1 MAPDTFMVNPIY
13 LMKRYLILILLT
25 YLVIVIFLFGPRLM
39 AQGFPNGDS
48 AALYLKLAQVDK
60 QNGRRLDLLKNLD
73 KALTFQTQDPTT
85 LRELAAL
92 LVSQRKYAS
101 AWELY
106 DKAVTLTPRDT
117 ALLRQSI
124 QLAFQLRQHESVI
137 RLAALYKKADPKAA
151 VDYYLGK
158 VYYEQ
163 EDYGKAIQSLTQAS
177 VQNPTLAE
185 IPYLLAKSY
194 ADMTNFKGAIPFFVK
209 ALQLDPN
216 QPQWTYEL
224 GLSYYAIH
232 DDANALTYIQR
243 AAAIGYKKDN
253 DYLENLAIA
262 YLNVGQF
269 DQGIGILKQALGRR
283 PGDFNLLNLL
293 AEAHYDQG
301 KYTDAI
307 QYWDRILEQDK
318 ASASSLYMIGM
329 CYQKMGGDNMDKGVK
344 LCDRAIEMDPSLSN
358 LKQKKMIAGL

>member
-1 MAPDTFMVNPIY
+1 MSNPIY

-25 YLVIVIFLFGPRLM
+25 YLVIVLFLFGPRLM
-39 AQGFPNGDS
+39 AQGVPNTDS
-48 AALYLKLAQVDK
+48 AAHYLKLAQENK
-60 QNGRRLDLLKNLD
+60 QMGRRLDLLQNLD
-73 KALTFQTQDPTT
+73 KALSFQTQDPTI
-85 LRELAAL
+85 LRELGGL
-92 LVSQRKYAS
+92 LVSQRKYAP
-101 AWELY
+101 AWEQY
-106 DKAVTLTPRDT
+106 EKALRLNPRDT
-117 ALLRQSI
+117 ALLRLSI
-124 QLAFQLRQHESVI
+124 ELAFQLRQHESVI
-137 RLAALYKKADPKAA
+137 RLAALYKKADPHAR

-163 EDYGKAIQSLTQAS
+163 EDYGKAIQFLTQAARE
-177 VQNPTLAE
+177 NPNQAE

-209 ALQLDPN
+209 ALELDAN
-216 QPQWTYEL
+216 QPRWTYEL

-232 DDANALTYIQR
+232 DDANALKYIQQ

-269 DQGIGILKQALGRR
+269 EQGIDILKKVLVRR
-283 PGDFNLLNLL
+283 PADFNLLNLL
-293 AEAHYDQG
+293 AEAHYEQA

-318 ASASSLYMIGM
+318 GNAASLYMIGM
-329 CYQKMGGDNMDKGVK
+329 CYQKMGGANLEKGVA
-344 LCDRAIEMDPSLSN
+344 LCDRAIEMDPSLAN